1 MNFGKEY
8 NEINNRLCNIVKET
22 IDIEADI
29 AVKLEV
35 IEAVLHLSCIS
46 KLKMQGKVI
55 RNVRYR
61 NYRRTKA
68 EARLTELKGGD
79 RE

>member
-1 MNFGKEY
+1 MNFSKEY

-46 KLKMQGKVI
+46 KLKMT
-55 RNVRYR
+55 R
-61 NYRRTKA
+61 
-68 EARLTELKGGD
+68 EGD
-79 RE
+79 QKCKIPQLSPSQSRSGTQRG